1 MASRALLAS
10 KIVIVE
16 EEPRLRTIPSV
27 PTAVV
32 GAIGIT
38 VRGPVAVP
46 TFITSFE
53 EFVNL
58 YGAFTANG
66 DLTVAVEGFF
76 LNGGSQMWIV
86 RTLHFADITDKA
98 TQTGVKAQST
108 LVDRAGSPIDTL
120 DVFGKTEG
128 TYANA
133 LSIVIAAATSGDAD
147 EFNLTVLQGSIVLEV
162 FPNLSMT
169 DTDENFAE
177 TVINDPDTGSN
188 LISVTDLDSA
198 TASPADLP
206 ALATTT
212 LGSTLAGFDG
222 LVDLVDNDFIGSA
235 AGETGINALDS
246 VLTVNLL
253 IIPGQ
258 ATSAIHNAMIT
269 YCEIARELGC
279 FAVFDPPA
287 GLDGPGIVTYVV
299 TTAAILNL
307 SEFAA
312 IYWPRVK
319 ILNPDKA
326 VFGSAAQIVVP
337 PSGHIVGAYA
347 RTDGETPGGVYN
359 PPAGIERGR
368 LLGVLGF
375 ETDDVKKVAVRDLVF
390 PQRINPLTVFPGAPR
405 HIDGARTLK
414 GNGNFPGVAERRGVI
429 FIESSLK
436 LGLLF
441 AKNQNNNE
449 CLRES
454 VRRTTVAF
462 LLIQTGNNAFRSKDP
477 AKAFFV
483 DFSEQLNPPS
493 LVFAGQMNGRV
504 GLATQK
510 AMEFLILKFSQDT
523 RAIEA
528 ELAAS
533 GAV

>member
-1 MASRALLAS
+1 MSRALLAS
-10 KIVIVE
+10 KIVIIE
-16 EEPRLRTIPSV
+16 EEPRLRAIPSV

-32 GAIGIT
+32 GAIGVT
-38 VRGPVAVP
+38 VRGPVAEP

-53 EFVNL
+53 EFINIF
-58 YGAFTANG
+58 GGFTTDS
-66 DLTVAVEGFF
+66 DLTVAVDGFF

-86 RTLHFADITDKA
+86 RTLHFTDVTDKA
-98 TQTGVKAQST
+98 TQTGVKAQTT
-108 LVDRAGSPIDTL
+108 LVDKAGTPLDTL

-133 LSIVIAAATSGDAD
+133 LSIVIADATSGDAD
-147 EFNLTVLQGSIVLEV
+147 EFNLSVLDGTVVLEV

-169 DTDENFAE
+169 DADDNFAE

-188 LISVTDLDSA
+188 LISVTDLDSVTA
-198 TASPADLP
+198 TPNDIP
-206 ALATTT
+206 ALGTFT
-212 LGSTLAGFDG
+212 LGADTSGNDGLSG
-222 LVDLVDNDFIGSA
+222 LVDVDFIGSA

-269 YCEIARELGC
+269 YCEITRELSC
-279 FAVFDPPA
+279 FCVFDPPA

-299 TTAAILNL
+299 TTAALLNL

-319 ILNPDKA
+319 VLNPSTA
-326 VFGSAAQIVVP
+326 IFGTANQIVVP

-347 RTDGETPGGVYN
+347 RTDGETVGGVYN

-375 ETDDVKKVAVRDLVF
+375 ETEDVKKVAVRDLVF
-390 PQRINPLTVFPGAPR
+390 PQRINPLTVFPGVPR

-429 FIESSLK
+429 FIEQSLK

-454 VRRTTVAF
+454 VRRTAVAF
-462 LLIQTGNNAFRSKDP
+462 LLIQTNNNAFRSKDP
-477 AKAFFV
+477 AKAFSV

-493 LVFAGQMNGRV
+493 VVFAGQMIGKIA
-504 GLATQK
+504 LATQK
-510 AMEFLILKFSQDT
+510 ATEFIILKFSQDT
-523 RAIEA
+523 RAIEE